1 MKNLILQGQFTLVKS
16 TYGFVNDENNSYF
29 VARKNF
35 NNANDKDIVDFELFE
50 YKGQLEARIIKVV
63 KRVNDEFVGVIQ
75 RNKNFSFVIVKNLY
89 KDVFIP
95 KNKDKNS
102 KTGDIVKIKI
112 LDWGNE
118 KLRKKPQ
125 GIVVKNFGNKE
136 NPEVIVR
143 SILDNK
149 KISTKFSDE
158 ILRQSSKSKPFDI
171 TNRVDLRNTMHITI
185 DGSDTKD
192 IDDAIYLEKQD
203 NKYILYVSIADVS
216 YYVEKNSKLDLEALN
231 RGNSIYLYDKVIPM
245 LPFNLTNDLC
255 SLNPNEDK
263 LCFTVKLVFNENA
276 KLLSNDFMLS
286 VINSKYKLTYEHVN
300 EILENIDTN
309 EYEYTN
315 MIYDMNELSNKLTY
329 LSKKRGSMDFEI
341 PEIKLILDEK
351 NYVQDVKL
359 RQRKQAEILIENFM
373 IAANIVCAEYLTNL
387 DINAVYRVHEKP
399 DINDLINLNN
409 ELKPYGLSVKNPN
422 VLEKK
427 LQSIIDKTK
436 DNEFGYLIHKMILK
450 SMKKAHYEQINK
462 GHFGLNLEY
471 YLHFTS
477 PIRRYSDLVV
487 HRILKNVLFNIKD
500 DNSNLATIC
509 KHISK
514 TERVAMDVERQAQ
527 SVKLA
532 QYMENKIGDI
542 YDAKVVHI
550 SKDKIFVLLNNYVEC
565 ILLNEKNLKVSDKI
579 QVKITDTNIYEG
591 IIYVKKV

>member
-1 MKNLILQGQFTLVKS
+1 MCHIM
-16 TYGFVNDENNSYF
+16 
-29 VARKNF
+29 
-35 NNANDKDIVDFELFE
+35 
-50 YKGQLEARIIKVV
+50 
-63 KRVNDEFVGVIQ
+63 
-75 RNKNFSFVIVKNLY
+75 
-89 KDVFIP
+89 
-95 KNKDKNS
+95 
-102 KTGDIVKIKI
+102 
-112 LDWGNE
+112 
-118 KLRKKPQ
+118 LRKTQ
-125 GIVVKNFGNKE
+125 TE
-136 NPEVIVR
+136 R
-143 SILDNK
+143 
-149 KISTKFSDE
+149 
-158 ILRQSSKSKPFDI
+158 
-171 TNRVDLRNTMHITI
+171 H
-185 DGSDTKD
+185 
-192 IDDAIYLEKQD
+192 
-203 NKYILYVSIADVS
+203 
-216 YYVEKNSKLDLEALN
+216 N

-436 DNEFGYLIHKMILK
+436 
-450 SMKKAHYEQINK
+450 
-462 GHFGLNLEY
+462 
-471 YLHFTS
+471 
-477 PIRRYSDLVV
+477 R
-487 HRILKNVLFNIKD
+487 
-500 DNSNLATIC
+500 
-509 KHISK
+509 
-514 TERVAMDVERQAQ
+514 
-527 SVKLA
+527 
-532 QYMENKIGDI
+532 
-542 YDAKVVHI
+542 
-550 SKDKIFVLLNNYVEC
+550 
-565 ILLNEKNLKVSDKI
+565 
-579 QVKITDTNIYEG
+579 
-591 IIYVKKV
+591 